1 MTSSRTRTVGLLLTL
16 TLVLGLD
23 GAAFAQTG
31 AASITGLLTDQS
43 GAAAAGV
50 TVTAT
55 NQATNVAYTAVSNA
69 AGNYTITSV
78 PVGTY
83 VVKAELSGFKTVATK
98 PMTVEAKQIARLDFK
113 MDVGALED
121 TVEVTAQ
128 APVLQTESATV
139 GEVISGNTVQS
150 LPLNGRNVGQLALL
164 LPGTVTYNPRGF
176 TNIGSVNMNRPFVNG
191 NREQTNNFTVDGLDV
206 NETIDNRVA
215 YQPSPDAL
223 AEISV
228 ETNNYAADVG
238 NVGGALI
245 SNVIK
250 SGANQFRGNV
260 FEFYRN
266 GDFDAN
272 TWENNRSGAA
282 RAERK
287 QHIYGATLGGP
298 LIKDKLF
305 FFADYQ
311 GSRHDNPG
319 EGTASVAPEAWRR
332 GDLSSV
338 TTVIRDPLTG
348 LPFPGNQI
356 PLSRISPT
364 ALAILNDTAN
374 YPLPNRTVSGVSGN
388 YVGPTL
394 FTIRAHQG
402 DLRLDW
408 NASPNDKLF
417 GRFSFAT
424 YEDQREKAP
433 FPLQVTSRNDQPFW
447 NVGFNWSHVF
457 GPSVINEVLIG
468 YSHTTVTAQTFDWA
482 GIGTGNGKYGIA
494 GGQPIDGLSSIGW
507 GSGLTAPGAVATDS
521 DTLAKTYQ
529 INEKLTWLKGRHAF
543 KFGGQFLRYDQRR
556 FYAGN
561 NGLLG
566 FINFNGAFTGFAF
579 SDFLLDQVSGKGR
592 GGGDPEDPW
601 THLQNRIALFVQDDF
616 KVTPTLTVNVGL
628 RWAYTSP
635 LVEKDNRQSNFNLQ
649 TGEQVF
655 GKDGS
660 TEDRALYKPYYKG
673 FEPRVG
679 VAWSASDRL
688 VLRGGYGISQFMEGT
703 GANLRLP
710 LNPPFFFES
719 AVSYDRT
726 TGAGTIGTGFA
737 ELVPGTTPTG
747 NVRAYDPN
755 LRPQF
760 THQWNAFVE
769 YRLTEGM
776 SAQVGYVGHHA
787 NYLVTPV
794 EGNQALPGVGAPSTW
809 APKSTRRPLYGA
821 QPLITTIATTAARS
835 GSRYNSLQA
844 SVRQRAWNG
853 LEFLASYT
861 LAKGTTNNRGFY
873 GVFGGSG
880 PQGVTGATEGAYWQ
894 NTYDP
899 EAEWGP
905 MFHDV
910 RHNFIFSATYELPFG
925 RGRKYGSDWSGVT
938 NAILGGWKLGG
949 IFQARTGL
957 PITVIDGRARSLQG
971 ERGFERPNC
980 IGDPVPSNQS
990 VTADSSAAADSRWL
1004 NINGFEAVPLGTF
1017 GNCPTGVARAPGYS
1031 NVDLVLSKR
1040 FETGGQRYLE
1050 FRVEAF
1056 NALNHPSFGP
1066 PARDISVPN
1075 TFGLITNTISSPRV
1089 IELALKFYF

>member
-1 MTSSRTRTVGLLLTL
+1 VSGIFVLLALLPGLQ
-16 TLVLGLD
+16 
-23 GAAFAQTG
+23 AASQAQTG
-31 AASITGLLTDQS
+31 AASITGLVTDQS
-43 GAAAAGV
+43 GAAAPGA

-55 NQATNVAYTAVSNA
+55 SQTTNVEYTGTSNS
-69 AGNYTITSV
+69 AGNYTIATL
-78 PVGTY
+78 PVGSY
-83 VVKAELSGFKTVATK
+83 VVKAALSGFKTATWKAVAL
-98 PMTVEAKQIARLDFK
+98 EAKQIARLDFK
-113 MDVGALED
+113 LEVGALED
-121 TVEVTAQ
+121 TVEVVDQ
-128 APVLQTESATV
+128 PPVLQTESSTV
-139 GEVISGNTVQS
+139 GEVLSGNTVQS

-250 SGANQFRGNV
+250 SGANQFRGSA

-266 GDFDAN
+266 SDFDAN
-272 TWENNRSGAA
+272 TWENNRSGAP
-282 RAERK
+282 RQERK
-287 QHIYGATLGGP
+287 QHIFGATLGGP
-298 LIKDKLF
+298 ILKDRLF

-311 GSRHDNPG
+311 GSWQDAPG
-319 EGTASVAPEAWRR
+319 FGTASVAPEAWRR
-332 GDLSSV
+332 GDLSSI
-338 TTVIRDPLTG
+338 TSVIRDPLTG

-356 PLSRISPT
+356 PESRITPT
-364 ALAILNDTAN
+364 ARAILADTAS
-374 YPLPNRTVSGVSGN
+374 YPLPNRSVSGVTN
-388 YVGPTL
+388 NFVGETI
-394 FTIRAHQG
+394 FKIRAHQG

-408 NASPNDKLF
+408 NASPSDKLF

-424 YEDQREKAP
+424 YEDTRDKNA
-433 FPLQVTSRNDQPFW
+433 FPLIFSTRNDQPFF
-447 NVGFNWSHVF
+447 NLGFNWNRVI
-457 GPSVINEVLIG
+457 GPSLINEVLVG
-468 YSHTTVTAQTFDWA
+468 YSHTTVTGETFDWA
-482 GIGTGNGKYGIA
+482 GVGAGNAKYGIA
-494 GGQPIDGLSSIGW
+494 GGQPIDGLSQIGW
-507 GSGLTAPGAVATDS
+507 GSGLTLPGAIATDS

-529 INEKLTWLKGRHAF
+529 INEKLTWLRGRHTL
-543 KFGGQFLRYDQRR
+543 KIGGQFLRYDQRR

-566 FINFNGAFTGFAF
+566 SITYNGAFSGFAF

-592 GGGDPEDPW
+592 GGGDPNDPW

-616 KVTPTLTVNVGL
+616 KVKETLTLNLGL

-635 LVEKDNRQSNFNLQ
+635 LVEQDDRQSNFDLQ

-655 GKDGS
+655 AS
-660 TEDRALYKPYYKG
+660 SADRALYEAYYKG

-679 VAWSASDRL
+679 FAWSASDRL

-710 LNPPFFFES
+710 LNPPLFFES
-719 AVSYDRT
+719 AASYDRT
-726 TGAGTIGTGFA
+726 TGAGRTATGFA
-737 ELVPGTTPTG
+737 ELVPGTTPSG

-760 THQWNAFVE
+760 THQWNAFAE
-769 YRLTEGM
+769 YRLSGSM
-776 SAQVGYVGHHA
+776 SAQVGYVGHNASH
-787 NYLVTPV
+787 LVTPV
-794 EGNQALPGVGAPSTW
+794 EGNQALPGVGDPATW
-809 APKSTRRPLYGA
+809 APKNTRRPLYGA
-821 QPLITTIATTAARS
+821 QPLITTIATTASRS
-835 GSRYNSLQA
+835 GSKYNSLQA
-844 SVRQRAWNG
+844 SVRQRSWNG

-873 GVFGGSG
+873 GVFGGTG
-880 PQGVTGATEGAYWQ
+880 PQGVTSATEGAYWQ

-910 RHNFIFSATYELPFG
+910 RHNLIFSASYELPFG
-925 RGRKYGSDWSGVT
+925 TGRKYGSDWSGLT
-938 NAILGGWKLGG
+938 NAILGGWKVGG
-949 IFQARTGL
+949 ILQARTGL

-971 ERGFERPNC
+971 ERGSERPNC

-990 VTADSSAAADSRWL
+990 VTTDPNAPADSRWL
-1004 NINGFEAVPLGTF
+1004 NIGAFEAVPLGTF
-1017 GNCPTGVARAPGYS
+1017 GNCSTGVARAPGYS
-1031 NVDLVLSKR
+1031 NVDLMLSKR
-1040 FETGGQRYLE
+1040 FDLGGPRYLE
-1050 FRVEAF
+1050 IRAEAF
-1056 NALNHPSFGP
+1056 NLLNHPSFGP

-1075 TFGLITNTISSPRV
+1075 TFGLITNTISAPRV